1 MMFGDYGHGSLIFF
15 AGLMLTM
22 FYNQLKNTA
31 VAPILAGRYFMLAM
45 GMCSMYNG
53 LLYNE
58 FFAIPNDW
66 FGTCFDVTVRN
77 DTLSTANGGN
87 FVYNPI
93 MPNYYAPKDGA
104 TTEMLA
110 RDGLPMD
117 FIWQPVGAANF
128 TEE

>member
-1 MMFGDYGHGSLIFF
+1 MFGDYGHGSLIFF
-15 AGLMLTM
+15 LGLAFTL
-22 FYNQLKNTA
+22 FHSQLKNTGA
-31 VAPILAGRYFMLAM
+31 KDILPFRYFMLAM

-77 DTLSTANGGN
+77 STDNAENGNN

-93 MPNYYAPKDGA
+93 QPIFTA
-104 TTEMLA
+104 TPA
-110 RDGLPMD
+110 
-117 FIWQPVGAANF
+117 
-128 TEE
+128 